1 MLSACLNTII
11 IINKLFY
18 NTYIIKC
25 TVLSLSNFINSSSRM
40 PCVFSCSLL
49 TVVSNLHIG
58 ISLNVFIIHCCCFMR
73 CDWSTACR

>member
-18 NTYIIKC
+18 NTYVIKC

-58 ISLNVFIIHCCCFMR
+58 ISLFVHVQVSCLLV
-73 CDWSTACR
+73 DEDD

>member
-25 TVLSLSNFINSSSRM
+25 TVLSLSNFINSSLRM

-58 ISLNVFIIHCCCFMR
+58 ISLIVHVQVSCLLVNE
-73 CDWSTACR
+73 DD

>member
-18 NTYIIKC
+18 NTYVIKC
-25 TVLSLSNFINSSSRM
+25 TVLCLSNFINSSSRM

-58 ISLNVFIIHCCCFMR
+58 ISLIVHVQVSCLLVNE
-73 CDWSTACR
+73 DD

>member
-18 NTYIIKC
+18 DTYIIKC

-58 ISLNVFIIHCCCFMR
+58 ISLIVHVQVSCLLVNE
-73 CDWSTACR
+73 DD